1 MAVLLQINI
10 IPIGKEGASLS
21 AALAE
26 VLKVVEERNIQYQL
40 GQYQLGP
47 MSTVLEGEL
56 DTLLEVAREMH
67 EVCFAQGYP
76 RVVTSIR
83 IDDRRDKDVN
93 MQYKTQTVAAKLH
106 QEP

>member
-21 AALAE
+21 AALSE
-26 VLKVVEERNIQYQL
+26 VLKVVEERNIK
-40 GQYQLGP
+40 YQLGP

-67 EVCFAQGYP
+67 EVCFALGYP

-83 IDDRRDKDVN
+83 IDDRRDKDVD
-93 MQYKTQTVAAKLH
+93 MQYKTEALEAKLAK
-106 QEP
+106 Q

>member
-21 AALAE
+21 DALSEA
-26 VLKVVEERNIQYQL
+26 LKVVEEHNIQYE
-40 GQYQLGP
+40 LGP

-83 IDDRRDKDVN
+83 IDDRRDKDLN
-93 MQYKTQTVAAKLH
+93 MQYKTQTVAAKLDKH
-106 QEP
+106 

>member
-1 MAVLLQINI
+1 MPVLLEINI

-21 AALAE
+21 EALAE
-26 VLKVVEERNIQYQL
+26 VLKVVEERNI
-40 GQYQLGP
+40 QYQLGP

-83 IDDRRDKDVN
+83 IDDRRDKDLN
-93 MQYKTQTVAAKLH
+93 MQYKTQTVAAKLDKH
-106 QEP
+106 

>member
-1 MAVLLQINI
+1 
-10 IPIGKEGASLS
+10 
-21 AALAE
+21 
-26 VLKVVEERNIQYQL
+26 
-40 GQYQLGP
+40 

-56 DTLLEVAREMH
+56 DSLLEVAREMH

-83 IDDRRDKDVN
+83 IDDRRDKDAN
-93 MQYKTQTVAAKLH
+93 LQYNTQTVAAKLN

>member
-1 MAVLLQINI
+1 MPVLLQINI

-21 AALAE
+21 DALAE

-40 GQYQLGP
+40 GP
-47 MSTVLEGEL
+47 MSTVLEGDL

-76 RVVTSIR
+76 RVVTSIK
-83 IDDRRDKDVN
+83 IDDRRDKDVD
-93 MQYKTQTVAAKLH
+93 MQYKTQIVEAKLN

>member
-21 AALAE
+21 DALAE
-26 VLKVVEERNIQYQL
+26 VLKVVEERNIP
-40 GQYQLGP
+40 YQLGP
-47 MSTVLEGEL
+47 MSTVLEGDL

-67 EVCFAQGYP
+67 EVCFTQGYP

-83 IDDRRDKDVN
+83 IDDRRDKDVS
-93 MQYKTQTVAAKLH
+93 MQYKTQTVEAKVGK
-106 QEP
+106 QR

>member
-21 AALAE
+21 DA
-26 VLKVVEERNIQYQL
+26 
-40 GQYQLGP
+40 
-47 MSTVLEGEL
+47 
-56 DTLLEVAREMH
+56 LLEVAREMH

-83 IDDRRDKDVN
+83 IDDRRDKDLN
-93 MQYKTQTVAAKLH
+93 MQYKTQTVAAKLDKH
-106 QEP
+106 

>member
-21 AALAE
+21 DALAE
-26 VLKVVEERNIQYQL
+26 VLKVVEERNIE
-40 GQYQLGP
+40 YQLGP

-83 IDDRRDKDVN
+83 IDDRRDKDMN
-93 MQYKTQTVAAKLH
+93 MQYKTQTVEAKLD

>member
-40 GQYQLGP
+40 GP
-47 MSTVLEGEL
+47 MSTVLEGL

>member
-21 AALAE
+21 AALSE
-26 VLKVVEERNIQYQL
+26 VLKVVEERNIK
-40 GQYQLGP
+40 YQLGP

-67 EVCFAQGYP
+67 EVCFALGYP

-83 IDDRRDKDVN
+83 IDDRRDKDVD
-93 MQYKTQTVAAKLH
+93 MQYKTEALEAMWCS
-106 QEP
+106 

>member
-21 AALAE
+21 DALAE
-26 VLKVVEERNIQYQL
+26 VLKVVEERNIQYE
-40 GQYQLGP
+40 LGP

-56 DTLLEVAREMH
+56 DTLLDVARQMH

-83 IDDRRDKDVN
+83 IYDRRDKDVN
-93 MQYKTQTVAAKLH
+93 MQYKTQTVAAKLN

>member
-21 AALAE
+21 DALAE
-26 VLKVVEERNIQYQL
+26 VLKVVEEHNIQYE
-40 GQYQLGP
+40 LGP

-83 IDDRRDKDVN
+83 IDDRRDKDLN
-93 MQYKTQTVAAKLH
+93 MQYKTQTVAAKLDKH
-106 QEP
+106 

>member
-21 AALAE
+21 DALAE
-26 VLKVVEERNIQYQL
+26 VLKVVEERNIP
-40 GQYQLGP
+40 YQLGP

-56 DTLLEVAREMH
+56 DTLLDVAREMH
-67 EVCFAQGYP
+67 EVCFVQGYP

-83 IDDRRDKDVN
+83 IDDRRDRDTSIEH
-93 MQYKTQTVAAKLH
+93 KTEAVEAKLNE
-106 QEP
+106 EP

>member
-21 AALAE
+21 DALAE
-26 VLKVVEERNIQYQL
+26 VLKVVEERNI
-40 GQYQLGP
+40 QYQLGP

-67 EVCFAQGYP
+67 EVCFTQGYP

-83 IDDRRDKDVN
+83 IDDRRDKSLN
-93 MQYKTQTVAAKLH
+93 MQYKTETVAAKLN
-106 QEP
+106 QGP